1 MRSMPDDDS
10 ESLLAYAGFG
20 GAAICCLG
28 IELLGG
34 AALLGGLAATI
45 GLSTGLTYL
54 VIVGG
59 GALGV
64 VLLVRG
70 HRHVSDPRYA

>member
-1 MRSMPDDDS
+1 MADADES
-10 ESLLAYAGFG
+10 ESLLAYAGIG

-34 AALLGGLAATI
+34 AAILGGLAATV

-54 VIVGG
+54 IVAGTGG
-59 GALGV
+59 LFVALVALGYRQV
-64 VLLVRG
+64 AGPG
-70 HRHVSDPRYA
+70 HV